1 MRVRK
6 SAEAIVAAVM
16 ERRAEH
22 GRTRV
27 GERFSMKPMKTEA
40 HRPDGAQAEESG
52 RYPEGAELRVEVESL
67 DVERT
72 KAELGRDSG
81 LMEVVCERGNLW
93 LAYERVIR
101 NKGAAGVD
109 GIGVSEFKGHLQQ
122 HWPTIKAKLLA
133 GTYIPQAVRRVDI
146 PKPQG
151 GVRTLGIPTLTDRLI
166 QQALHQVLSP
176 IFEADFSESSYGFRP
191 GRSAHQ
197 AVKAAQHYVAQ
208 GRRVVVDM
216 DLEKFF
222 DRVNH
227 DTLMAKLAKKIG
239 DGRVLK
245 LIRRYLEAGMMA
257 EGVVSS
263 RTQGTPQGGPLS
275 PLLSNILL
283 TELDRELER
292 RGHAFCRYADDC
304 NIYVRSQAA
313 GERVLGGIT
322 QFLSERLK
330 LTVNE
335 AKSAVARPWERKFLG
350 YSLTRHKAPKL
361 RIAPASLQRLEDKV
375 REVLKGARGRSVR
388 ATIEDLNPVLRGWAA
403 YFKLTETKRALE
415 DIDGWLRRKLRCIL
429 WRQWKRPYT
438 RAKNLMKAGL
448 REERAFRS
456 AFNQR
461 GPWWNSGASHMNAAF
476 PKSFFDRLGL
486 VSLLDTT
493 RRLQCLS

>member
-1 MRVRK
+1 
-6 SAEAIVAAVM
+6 
-16 ERRAEH
+16 
-22 GRTRV
+22 
-27 GERFSMKPMKTEA
+27 MKPMKTEA
-40 HRPDGAQAEESG
+40 RRSEGAQAEDSG
-52 RYPEGAELRVEVESL
+52 RYPEGAGLRVEVESA

-72 KAELGRDSG
+72 KAELERTSG

-93 LAYERVIR
+93 LAYERVTR
-101 NKGAAGVD
+101 NKGAPGVD
-109 GIGVSEFKGHLQQ
+109 DIGVSEFKGHLQQ
-122 HWPTIKAKLLA
+122 HWPAIKAKLLA

-176 IFEADFSESSYGFRP
+176 IFEVDFSESSYGFRA

-197 AVKAAQHYVAQ
+197 AVKAAKQYVAQ

-227 DTLMAKLAKKIG
+227 DIVMAKLAKKIG

-257 EGVVSS
+257 EGVVSP

-313 GERVLGGIT
+313 GERVLAGIS
-322 QFLSERLK
+322 QFLSERLR

-335 AKSAVARPWERKFLG
+335 AKSVVARPWERKFLG
-350 YSLTRHKAPKL
+350 YSLSWHKAPKL
-361 RIAPASLQRLEDKV
+361 RIAPASLQRLEDKI
-375 REVLKGARGRSVR
+375 REVLKGARGRSVG
-388 ATIEDLNPVLRGWAA
+388 ATIEELNPVLRGWAA
-403 YFKLTETKRALE
+403 YFRLTEAKRALE
-415 DIDGWLRRKLRCIL
+415 EIDGWLRRKLRCIL
-429 WRQWKRPYT
+429 WRQWKRPAYS
-438 RAKNLMKAGL
+438 RQEPDEGGAEGGAG
-448 REERAFRS
+448 
-456 AFNQR
+456 
-461 GPWWNSGASHMNAAF
+461 
-476 PKSFFDRLGL
+476 
-486 VSLLDTT
+486 VSL
-493 RRLQCLS
+493 RVQPARAVVEQWRQPHERGLSESLL